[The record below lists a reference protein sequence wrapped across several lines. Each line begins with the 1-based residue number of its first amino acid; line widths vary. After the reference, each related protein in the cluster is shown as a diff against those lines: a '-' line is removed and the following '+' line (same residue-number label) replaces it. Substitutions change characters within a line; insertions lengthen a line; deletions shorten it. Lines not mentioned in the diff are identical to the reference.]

1 MDPLP
6 GLGCCRGAL
15 VAHLSN
21 AWGVV
26 ARSFPFPLFGEGH
39 EMLLS
44 VGSWDFCPL
53 VSRDAHGLFPS
64 SCLDWCFIFSWCET
78 SSWEEDCSRCGNKR
92 KGATV
97 LISSVWR
104 SFYSWACDLQ
114 WTANGEQQ
122 HQGCGFLCLLV
133 LLSRLISSEDL
144 LVTLPKLLK
153 SVGIE
158 CTPD

>member
-44 VGSWDFCPL
+44 LGSWDFCPL

-114 WTANGEQQ
+114 WRTAAPGLWVSLPVGSSLQAHFFWGFACCVTQALKE
-122 HQGCGFLCLLV
+122 CG
-133 LLSRLISSEDL
+133 DWMH
-144 LVTLPKLLK
+144 
-153 SVGIE
+153 
-158 CTPD
+158 PD